1 MADANNKKR
10 QAKNKNGE
18 ISGTKLELTLA
29 AERVFALNGLR
40 GATLRQIREAA
51 GQKNESVIH
60 YHFGS
65 RDAII
70 EAILSM
76 RSRPINE
83 ARLVMLA
90 KAREESSGGL
100 LSAEQISRCS
110 MMPLAEFVLNGDEP
124 GHCMRFLAQLR
135 NDRDARRKFGGRY
148 DSGLRECL
156 RELQEAVPYLP
167 SGVLERRF
175 VSTRYMQLA
184 GVAAIEEIKA
194 EKGAVFRT
202 EEAWVRVED
211 LISTTAAMYAVPL
224 SVRSVAAIQRA
235 CERQPMP
242 TYVDVSLKRG

>member
-1 MADANNKKR
+1 MADAKDKKR
-10 QAKNKNGE
+10 QAKNKTGE

-40 GATLRQIREAA
+40 GTTLRQIREAA

-70 EAILSM
+70 EAILFL
-76 RSRPINE
+76 RSQPINE
-83 ARLVMLA
+83 VRLKMLA
-90 KAREESSGGL
+90 AAREESSGGL

-110 MMPLAEFVLNGDEP
+110 MVPLAEFVLGDDEP

-135 NDRDARRKFGGRY
+135 NDREARRKFGGRY

-156 RELQEAVPYLP
+156 RALQEAMPYLP
-167 SGVLERRF
+167 SGILERRF
-175 VSTRYMQLA
+175 VGTRYMQLA
-184 GVAAIEEIKA
+184 GMAAIEEIKT
-194 EKGAVFRT
+194 EKGAAFRT

-211 LISTTAAMYAVPL
+211 MIGTAAAMYGVPL
-224 SVRSVAAIQRA
+224 SVRTVSAIQRA
-235 CERQPMP
+235 CEHQPMP

>member
-1 MADANNKKR
+1 MTDAKGKKR
-10 QAKNKNGE
+10 QAKSKSSEMN
-18 ISGTKLELTLA
+18 GTKLELTLA

-40 GATLRQIREAA
+40 GTTLRQIREEA

-70 EAILSM
+70 EAILLL

-90 KAREESSGGL
+90 AAREESKGGL
-100 LSAEQISRCS
+100 LSAEQISRCC
-110 MMPLAEFVLNGDEP
+110 MMPLAEFVLGEDEP
-124 GHCMRFLAQLR
+124 GHCMRFLSQLR

-148 DSGLRECL
+148 DQGLRECL

-167 SGVLERRF
+167 SSILERRF

-184 GVAAIEEIKA
+184 GMAAIEEIKA
-194 EKGAVFRT
+194 EKGAAFRT

-211 LISTTAAMYAVPL
+211 MIGTAAAIYAVPL
-224 SVRSVAAIQRA
+224 SIGTVSAIQSA

-242 TYVDVSLKRG
+242 DYVDVSLKRG